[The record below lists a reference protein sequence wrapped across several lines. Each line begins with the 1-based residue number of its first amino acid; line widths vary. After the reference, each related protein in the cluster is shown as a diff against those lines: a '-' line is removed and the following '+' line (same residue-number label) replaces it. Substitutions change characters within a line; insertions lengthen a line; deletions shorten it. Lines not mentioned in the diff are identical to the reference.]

1 MERGG
6 GERRGGMLSDVTSRE
21 GRKIELKINILI
33 TKDILPPPP
42 PLRPPHSIR
51 YPYVGIDGGMI
62 LGGGGPCFGGAVET
76 AARTMEKFNGQN
88 SRWQWMKLKAS
99 KQQ

>member
-1 MERGG
+1 
-6 GERRGGMLSDVTSRE
+6 MLSDDASHK
-21 GRKIELKINILI
+21 GRKIEVKINTI
-33 TKDILPPPP
+33 TTYDILPP
-42 PLRPPHSIR
+42 LASH
-51 YPYVGIDGGMI
+51 VWVDGGMI